1 MSRHLASCLLFTL
14 SLSPLALAQPDESPR
29 EETDGARST
38 PAWLPR
44 SAFLG
49 TYINQGTVTPQARL
63 QWQFPFFSAG
73 SDVLAVIL
81 EGGGGL
87 AVATSDTLP
96 DREPGSL
103 EALQLHTAQVGLA
116 YRSVRAQGFQWGFH
130 VATGPAWFAARFQGA
145 DKEEESYFIGL
156 LDGRAQLGYR
166 LGPVDLGVS
175 VGYGAPYNTRRTSLA
190 RSFIGGLKVGLF
202 AEWR

>member
-1 MSRHLASCLLFTL
+1 MNRHLASCLVFTL
-14 SLSPLALAQPDESPR
+14 SLSALALAQPAEEPR
-29 EETDGARST
+29 EEAGKGSS

-44 SAFLG
+44 AVFLG
-49 TYINQGTVTPQARL
+49 TYINEGTITPQARL
-63 QWQFPFFSAG
+63 QWRFPFFSART
-73 SDVLAVIL
+73 DVLSIIL

-87 AVATSDTLP
+87 AVVTSDTLR
-96 DREPGSL
+96 DEELGSL
-103 EALQLHTAQVGLA
+103 EALRLYTAQVGVS
-116 YRSVRAQGFQWGFH
+116 YRSVRAEGLQWGFH
-130 VATGPAWFAARFQGA
+130 VATGPAWYGARFQGA
-145 DKEEESYFIGL
+145 DKEAESYLVGL

-190 RSFIGGLKVGLF
+190 RPFVGGMKVGLF